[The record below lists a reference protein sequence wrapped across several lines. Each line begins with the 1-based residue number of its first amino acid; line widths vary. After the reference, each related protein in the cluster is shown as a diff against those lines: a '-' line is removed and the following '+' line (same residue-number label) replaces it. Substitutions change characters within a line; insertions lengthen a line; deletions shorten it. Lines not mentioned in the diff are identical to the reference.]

1 MEQLGLIGGFLP
13 LIIVLVLMYFMMI
26 RPQQK
31 QQKKLS
37 EMRSGL
43 KVGDHVVTIGG
54 IKGKITKVGE
64 DFVTIRSGN
73 GAQLDLVKTAI
84 GTTSETHEPKRVE
97 EDRETEVIESDNTQE

>member
-43 KVGDHVVTIGG
+43 IPAK
-54 IKGKITKVGE
+54 
-64 DFVTIRSGN
+64 
-73 GAQLDLVKTAI
+73 
-84 GTTSETHEPKRVE
+84 P
-97 EDRETEVIESDNTQE
+97 